1 MSSSLGPT
9 SQVYFSQR
17 LRLHYVDWGNP
28 EAPPL
33 LLIHGGRDHCRSWD
47 WVAETLRDQ
56 YHVIALD
63 LRGHGD
69 SSWATGSSYPLAE
82 FVYDIAQL
90 VEQKQLKP
98 LSILSHS
105 MGGAISLMFT
115 GAYPESVSRLAVIE
129 GIFWSPTEFER
140 RQNTPITGRITRWVE
155 QLRDLSS
162 RLPKRYSSLAEAVKR
177 MRTENPRLTAAQAEH
192 LTVHGMN
199 QNEDGSFSWK
209 FDNYIR
215 AFAPFTL
222 AVKDVMGLW
231 SAITCPT
238 LLIRGSE
245 SEASDPETDG
255 SLEYF
260 KNART
265 LTIPGAG
272 HWVHH
277 DKLDELIAAV
287 GPFLKSGF

>member
-47 WVAETLRDQ
+47 WVAEILRNQ

-140 RQNTPITGRITRWVE
+140 RQNTPITGRITRWVDQVRE
-155 QLRDLSS
+155 LSG

-177 MRTENPRLTAAQAEH
+177 MRAENPRLTASQAEH

-215 AFAPFTL
+215 ALAPFNL

-238 LLIRGSE
+238 LLIRGGE

-272 HWVHH
+272 HWVHY

>member
-1 MSSSLGPT
+1 MSTGPT

-17 LRLHYVDWGNP
+17 LRLHYVDWGNHT
-28 EAPPL
+28 APPL

-47 WVAETLRDQ
+47 WAAERLRDKF
-56 YHVIALD
+56 HVIAVD

-69 SSWATGSSYPLAE
+69 SEWASGSSYPLAE
-82 FVYDIAQL
+82 FIYDIAQL

-115 GAYPESVSRLAVIE
+115 GAYQGAVRKLAVIE
-129 GIFWSPTEFER
+129 GIFWSPSEFER
-140 RQNTPITGRITRWVE
+140 RQGTPIAGRITRWVE
-155 QLRDLSS
+155 QLRELSG
-162 RLPKRYSSLAEAVKR
+162 RPPRRYASLDEAVKR
-177 MRTENPRLTAAQAEH
+177 MRAENPRLNADQAEH

-215 AFAPFTL
+215 ALAPYNL
-222 AVKDVMGLW
+222 PVRDVTALW
-231 SAITCPT
+231 EGITCPT

-245 SEASDPETDG
+245 SEASDPATDG
-255 SLEYF
+255 SLQFF
-260 KNART
+260 KNARA
-265 LTIPGAG
+265 LTVQGAG

-287 GPFLKSGF
+287 GAFLKD

>member
-28 EAPPL
+28 AAPPL

-47 WVAETLRDQ
+47 WVAEILRDQ

-69 SSWATGSSYPLAE
+69 SNWATGSSYPLAE

-129 GIFWSPTEFER
+129 GIFWSPAEFER
-140 RQNTPITGRITRWVE
+140 RQNTPITGRITRWVDQVRE
-155 QLRDLSS
+155 LSG

-177 MRTENPRLTAAQAEH
+177 MRAENPRLTASQAEH

-215 AFAPFTL
+215 ALAPFNL

-238 LLIRGSE
+238 LLIRGGE

-277 DKLDELIAAV
+277 DKLDELIAVV

>member
-1 MSSSLGPT
+1 
-9 SQVYFSQR
+9 

-28 EAPPL
+28 SAPPL

-47 WVAETLRDQ
+47 WAAEKLRHQ

-69 SSWATGSSYPLAE
+69 SGHALGSSYALAE
-82 FVYDIAQL
+82 FVYDIAHFVQ
-90 VEQKQLKP
+90 QKQLKP

-105 MGGAISLMFT
+105 MGGAISLMYA
-115 GAYPESVSRLAVIE
+115 GAYPETIHRLAVIE
-129 GIFWSPTEFER
+129 GIFWSPVEYER
-140 RQNTPITGRITRWVE
+140 RQSAPIAGRITRWVE
-155 QLRDLSS
+155 QLHDLSA
-162 RLPKRYSSLAEAVKR
+162 RQNKRYGSLEEAVKR
-177 MRTENPRLTAAQAEH
+177 MRAENPRLTAEQAEH

-215 AFAPFTL
+215 ALSPFNL
-222 AVKDVMGLW
+222 PVKDVTSLW
-231 SAITCPT
+231 SSITCPT

-245 SEASDPETDG
+245 SDASDPATDG
-255 SLEYF
+255 SLNFF
-260 KNART
+260 KNARA
-265 LTIPGAG
+265 LTIQGAG

-277 DKLDELIAAV
+277 DKLDELLGAV
-287 GPFLKSGF
+287 VPFLQS